1 MTARI
6 LVVDDILANVK
17 LLEARLTAE
26 YFDVVTASN
35 GPDAIEICKN
45 GRADIVLLDVMMPG
59 MDGFE
64 VCRRLKAEVATQH
77 IPVIMVTALD
87 QPSDRVQG
95 LESGADDFLT
105 KPVDE
110 IALIT
115 RVRNLV
121 RLKVLNDEMRMR
133 AATRQELGILDTAT
147 RAVEA
152 DLARGRIMVVDS
164 APRSA
169 QRLVDS
175 LSKDHHAILVSDPNQ
190 ALIQLAED
198 PHDVVLLSL
207 DLEGADGLRL
217 CSQIR
222 SLERTRNLPVI
233 VMVDLGG
240 EARLLRALDMGVNDY
255 LKRPVDRNEMLA
267 RIRTQIKRKRYADFL
282 RSSLEQSVEQAI
294 TDALTGLHNRRY
306 METHLKRLVAEALQ
320 KGRTLSVLIADID
333 HFKSVNDT
341 YGHDI
346 GDVVLKEFAR
356 RLKRSVRGLDLA
368 CRLGGEEFV
377 VIMPD
382 TDLDRACQVA
392 ERIRAQAAT
401 ETFDIGKTRPPL
413 QASARVGVAAQAR
426 GPQPGRRR
434 RGLGEASR
442 SGPPGPRL
450 PPVKLRLGHAFLCI
464 TCGFQAAWQT
474 APRAVIALSP
484 RLPRLPNMRA
494 GADAANSTK

>member
-35 GPDAIEICKN
+35 GPDAIDICN
-45 GRADIVLLDVMMPG
+45 RGRADIVLLDVMMPG

-64 VCRRLKAEVATQH
+64 VCRRLKSNVATQH

-87 QPSDRVQG
+87 QSSDRVQG

-147 RAVEA
+147 KAAEA
-152 DLARGRIMVVDS
+152 DAGRGRVMLVDS
-164 APRSA
+164 AVRSA
-169 QRLVDS
+169 QRLIES
-175 LSKDHHAILVSDPNQ
+175 LSKEHQASLVADPNQ

-198 PHDVVLLSL
+198 PHDVALVSL
-207 DLEGADGLRL
+207 DLDGADGLRL

-233 VMVDLGG
+233 VIADHGG
-240 EARLLRALDMGVNDY
+240 EARLMRALDMGVNDY

-282 RSSLEQSVEQAI
+282 RTSLEQSVEQAI

-320 KGRTLSVLIADID
+320 KGRSLSLLVADID
-333 HFKSVNDT
+333 HFKRVNDT
-341 YGHDI
+341 HGHDI

-356 RLKRSVRGLDLA
+356 RLKRSVRGMDLA

-377 VIMPD
+377 VIMPE

-392 ERIRAQAAT
+392 ERIRSHAAT
-401 ETFDIGKTRPPL
+401 ETFDIGGTGEPL
-413 QASARVGVAAQAR
+413 RVTASVGVASLERPGDTAEAIFKRADQALYVAKR
-426 GPQPGRRR
+426 EGRNR
-434 RGLGEASR
+434 
-442 SGPPGPRL
+442 
-450 PPVKLRLGHAFLCI
+450 V
-464 TCGFQAAWQT
+464 
-474 APRAVIALSP
+474 V
-484 RLPRLPNMRA
+484 
-494 GADAANSTK
+494 ADAA

>member
-26 YFDVVTASN
+26 YFDVVSASN
-35 GPDAIEICKN
+35 GPDAIDICN
-45 GRADIVLLDVMMPG
+45 RGRADIVLLDVMMPG

-64 VCRRLKAEVATQH
+64 VCRRLKSNVATQH

-87 QPSDRVQG
+87 QSSDRVQG

-147 RAVEA
+147 RAAEA
-152 DLARGRIMVVDS
+152 DAGRGRVMLVDS
-164 APRSA
+164 AVRSA
-169 QRLVDS
+169 QRLIES
-175 LSKDHHAILVSDPNQ
+175 LSKDHRASLVADPNQ

-198 PHDVVLLSL
+198 PHDVALVSL
-207 DLEGADGLRL
+207 DLDGADGLRL

-233 VMVDLGG
+233 VIADHGG
-240 EARLLRALDMGVNDY
+240 EARLMRALDMGVNDY

-282 RSSLEQSVEQAI
+282 RASLEQSVEQAI
-294 TDALTGLHNRRY
+294 TDSLTGLHNRRY

-320 KGRTLSVLIADID
+320 KGRSLSLLVADID
-333 HFKSVNDT
+333 HFKRVNDT
-341 YGHDI
+341 HGHDV

-356 RLKRSVRGLDLA
+356 RLKRSVRGVDLA

-377 VIMPD
+377 VIMPE

-392 ERIRAQAAT
+392 ERIRGHAAT
-401 ETFDIGKTRPPL
+401 ETFDIGGASEPL
-413 QASARVGVAAQAR
+413 RVTASVGVASLERPEDTAEAIFKRADQALYVAKR
-426 GPQPGRRR
+426 EGRNR
-434 RGLGEASR
+434 
-442 SGPPGPRL
+442 
-450 PPVKLRLGHAFLCI
+450 V
-464 TCGFQAAWQT
+464 
-474 APRAVIALSP
+474 V
-484 RLPRLPNMRA
+484 
-494 GADAANSTK
+494 ADAA